1 MSKAV
6 DRWTLGHFLLG
17 LYLGFTMKSLVY
29 VLIFLV
35 AWELYEVFFRPDV
48 KEPLV
53 NRIID
58 VVVGILGGVLGSL
71 LSSLFSSI

>member
-17 LYLGFTMKSLVY
+17 LFLGFAMKSLVF
-29 VLIFLV
+29 VLTFLV

-48 KEPLV
+48 KESLANRLV
-53 NRIID
+53 DLI
-58 VVVGILGGVLGSL
+58 VGMLGALLSQLVFQGVLA
-71 LSSLFSSI
+71 

>member
-35 AWELYEVFFRPDV
+35 AWEFYEVFFRPDV
-48 KEPLV
+48 KEALS
-53 NRIID
+53 NRIVDLI
-58 VVVGILGGVLGSL
+58 VGMLGALLSRLVFQGVLA
-71 LSSLFSSI
+71 

>member
-17 LYLGFTMKSLVY
+17 LYLGFSMKSLVY
-29 VLIFLV
+29 VLAFLV
-35 AWELYEVFFRPDV
+35 AWEFYEVFFRPDV
-48 KEPLV
+48 KESLV

-58 VVVGILGGVLGSL
+58 LVVGLVGA
-71 LSSLFSSI
+71 LFSQLVFQAFLA